1 MNKDALAVK
10 KRGATRMAKKRLK
23 VAHQSIASGNKE
35 VFYAE
40 LLSALNGYFSNKFS
54 IPLADLS
61 RDNITANL
69 TQKNV
74 SADTIQMANR
84 ALDDCEFA
92 RYAPATVTG
101 NLEEVYASAVN
112 LITKLEDEIS

>member
-1 MNKDALAVK
+1 
-10 KRGATRMAKKRLK
+10 MAKKRLK
-23 VAHQSIASGNKE
+23 VAYQYIAAGNKE

-40 LLSALNGYFSNKFS
+40 LLSALNGYLSDKFS

-61 RDNITANL
+61 RDTISTNL

-74 SADTIQMANR
+74 KPETLQMVNKT
-84 ALDDCEFA
+84 LDDCEFA
-92 RYAPATVTG
+92 RYAPATITG

-112 LITKLEDEIS
+112 LITLLEDEIA